1 MSEVREL
8 RVLLV
13 EDDAEDAAIFR
24 RYAAQT
30 SDYAVSLVCVAEEE
44 EAKRRLAEEP
54 FDLIFLDL
62 HLRGGTDG
70 MGFLRSLRQ
79 AGVDVPVIVVTGA
92 GDEVKAVEAMKSG
105 AYDYL
110 VKDLL
115 TADLLELAIRNAQ
128 EKRQQ
133 EQERTRTLEKLE
145 ELSVTDEL
153 TSLANRRR
161 LTEKLEEEVRRSAR
175 TGHLFALLMIDL
187 DHFKE
192 VNDRHGHQTGDEV
205 LKECAR
211 ALRGNVRRTDF
222 VARYGGEEFCVGLPE
237 TAPAGARRVA
247 EKLRK
252 AVKDL
257 PNPVPTISIGVAFW
271 EPGSSANDIL
281 HRAAEGLYRAT
292 EAGRNRVEVYS
303 NQDGDDQ

>member
-1 MSEVREL
+1 VSEVQKL
-8 RVLLV
+8 QVLLV
-13 EDDAEDAAIFR
+13 EDDGEDAAIFQ
-24 RYAAQT
+24 RYAAQIG
-30 SDYAVSLVCVAEEE
+30 DYEVTLVRVAGAQ
-44 EAKRRLAEEP
+44 EAKRRLAGEP

-62 HLRGGTDG
+62 HLGGTTDG
-70 MGFLRSLRQ
+70 IGLLRSLRQ
-79 AGVDVPVIVVTGA
+79 AGVEVPVIVVTGA

-115 TADLLELAIRNAQ
+115 TADLLELAIHNAQ
-128 EKRQQ
+128 EKQQQ
-133 EQERTRTLEKLE
+133 ERERLSLVERLAQ
-145 ELSVTDEL
+145 LSVTDEL

-192 VNDRHGHQTGDEV
+192 VNDRHGHQSGDEV

-211 ALRGNVRRTDF
+211 ALRENVRRTDF
-222 VARYGGEEFCVGLPE
+222 VARYGGEEFCVVLPD

-257 PNPVPTISIGVAFW
+257 PDPVPTISIGVAFW
-271 EPGSSANDIL
+271 KPGSSADDIV
-281 HRAAEGLYRAT
+281 HRADAALYRAK

-303 NQDGDDQ
+303 DQDGDDQ

>member
-133 EQERTRTLEKLE
+133 EQERTRTLENLE

-161 LTEKLEEEVRRSAR
+161 LTEKLEEEGRRSAR

-222 VARYGGEEFCVGLPE
+222 VARYGGEEFCVVLPE

-281 HRAAEGLYRAT
+281 HRADEGLYRAK

>member
-1 MSEVREL
+1 MSEVRGL

-13 EDDAEDAAIFR
+13 EDDAEDAAIF
-24 RYAAQT
+24 Q
-30 SDYAVSLVCVAEEE
+30 
-44 EAKRRLAEEP
+44 
-54 FDLIFLDL
+54 
-62 HLRGGTDG
+62 
-70 MGFLRSLRQ
+70 
-79 AGVDVPVIVVTGA
+79 TGA

-115 TADLLELAIRNAQ
+115 TTDILELAIRNAQ

-133 EQERTRTLEKLE
+133 EQERTRTL
-145 ELSVTDEL
+145 
-153 TSLANRRR
+153 
-161 LTEKLEEEVRRSAR
+161 EKLEEEVRRSAR

-187 DHFKE
+187 DHFKK

-211 ALRGNVRRTDF
+211 SLRENIRRTDV
-222 VARYGGEEFCVGLPE
+222 VARYGGEEFCVVLPE
-237 TAPAGARRVA
+237 TAPAGGRRVA

-257 PNPVPTISIGVAFW
+257 PDPVPTISIGVAFW
-271 EPGSSANDIL
+271 EPGSSADDML
-281 HRAAEGLYRAT
+281 HRADEALYRAK
-292 EAGRNRVEVYS
+292 EAGRDRVEVH
-303 NQDGDDQ
+303 GDQERGDQ